1 MEASKYNIVGCSS
14 SVRVGS
20 SGRRIGRINEILKLP
35 TVVRMLR
42 RKFTFAFP
50 GHEWI
55 YSGKM
60 INCDRFLM
68 LYEHLGQSLLDAVG
82 ASRGGE
88 RDRLLSLLDMTD
100 PNKQLSPQCYS
111 IAAEVEL
118 YAVAQLYGS
127 VGAFSYSK
135 FARAHTQSKESHIR
149 ILDDGDRERLAIREA
164 AEELRKP
171 TNSRHQR
178 LPTQ

>member
-1 MEASKYNIVGCSS
+1 
-14 SVRVGS
+14 
-20 SGRRIGRINEILKLP
+20 
-35 TVVRMLR
+35 MLR
-42 RKFTFAFP
+42 RKFTFACP

-100 PNKQLSPQCYS
+100 PNKQLSAQCYS

-127 VGAFSYSK
+127 AGAFSYSK
-135 FARAHTQSKESHIR
+135 FARAHTQSKENHIR
-149 ILDDGDRERLAIREA
+149 ILDDGDRERQAIREA
-164 AEELRKP
+164 AEELRTLRGNQLPAP
-171 TNSRHQR
+171 TAPGTIVQLRA
-178 LPTQ
+178 T